1 MAVDEREFIDMLYAG
16 WAKTTDAEH
25 SYWQPEEMVNNPGQ
39 FKVYAV
45 TVDPETGDESRKLVA
60 TQLSEE
66 DAAFITAI
74 HGSFGDIVRRT
85 LEAYDETDRADEA
98 LDSQIVRV
106 AELEMLVDE
115 LMAGGGRDGA
125 AVE

>member
-66 DAAFITAI
+66 DAAFVTAI
-74 HGSFGDIVRRT
+74 HGSFGDVCRRV
-85 LEAYDETDRADEA
+85 LEAYDEADRADEA

-106 AELEMLVDE
+106 AELEIQVDE

-125 AVE
+125 GVE